1 MPFRGMSTPWKKNL
15 KLFQPAKMSE
25 DSLRS
30 DVSAFEG
37 SEEIDPELLAEYQRE
52 LERHEAAQRM
62 VRLKEQ
68 EALEAKRR

>member
-1 MPFRGMSTPWKKNL
+1 
-15 KLFQPAKMSE
+15 MSE

-68 EALEAKRR
+68 EAIEAKRR